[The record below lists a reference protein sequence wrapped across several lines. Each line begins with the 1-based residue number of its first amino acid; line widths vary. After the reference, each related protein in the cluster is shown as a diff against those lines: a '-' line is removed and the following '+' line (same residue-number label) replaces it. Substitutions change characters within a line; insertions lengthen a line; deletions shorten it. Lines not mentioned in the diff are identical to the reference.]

1 MSLRST
7 QSPRISCVMPAYNEA
22 GNLAR
27 VVTELAGQMAQL
39 TPEFEIVVV
48 DDGSRDN
55 TVAIARDLCRQ
66 VPQLVLVVL
75 SRNFGKEAALSAGL
89 DAALGDVVILMDSDG
104 QHPSALIGTMLAHWR
119 QGLAV
124 VYAVRKTRDDQSRL
138 HARLTALFY
147 TMVNAGSRVRIPA
160 HAGDFRL
167 LDRQVVDALKAM
179 PERNRFM
186 KGLYAWVGF
195 QTLAIEYE
203 PLARLEGQSQFGLM
217 SSFRLA
223 LTGLLA
229 FSTLPLKLLTVLGVA
244 LSLGALGYGCWVI
257 ADYFVNGVDV
267 PGYATLIVSQMF
279 FNGVQL
285 LAIGTLAAYVAR
297 IYEEVKQRPVYLLK
311 ERVGNGLGRL

>member
-1 MSLRST
+1 MTHRLAQT
-7 QSPRISCVMPAYNEA
+7 PRLSCVMPAYNEA

-27 VVTELAGQMAQL
+27 VVTQLAEQL
-39 TPEFEIVVV
+39 PEWTSQFEIIVV

-55 TVAIARDLCRQ
+55 TVAIARELCATL
-66 VPQLVLVVL
+66 PQLVLVVL

-89 DAALGDVVILMDSDG
+89 DMAKGDVVILMDSDG
-104 QHPSALIGTMLAHWR
+104 QHPSSLIGTMLEHWR
-119 QGLAV
+119 KGLDV

-138 HARLTALFY
+138 HARLTGFFY
-147 TMVNAGSRVRIPA
+147 SMVNWGSRVRIPA

-167 LDRQVVDALKAM
+167 LDRSVVKALKTL

-203 PLARLEGQSQFGLM
+203 PLARLEGQSQYGLV

-244 LSLGALGYGCWVI
+244 LSLGALGYGLWVI
-257 ADYFVNGVDV
+257 ADYLLNGVDV

-297 IYEEVKQRPVYLLK
+297 IYEEVKQRPLYLLK
-311 ERVGNGLGRL
+311 EHIGKGLDQP